1 MYTATYVI
9 RNNMTKVTELQ
20 SIYGWVAFGAFNIIY
35 ATSLQLIRRRF
46 YEWFYVIHVVGF
58 VVAVT
63 FTALHKPH
71 KFLIAALSS
80 AVIYGVDRLIR
91 TLRMLY
97 HSRGQTATLIPLSGL
112 ATKVVLS
119 RPIWS
124 QPGSHAFLSIPQLRR
139 FQSHPF
145 TISSSSGVEFV
156 IKAQK
161 GFTLDLHKYAL
172 KHPGAQLK
180 AYLDGPYGAVPDF
193 GRFNRVVLIAGGSG
207 GAFTFPV
214 ATDIARNIGRFNV
227 VSVELVW
234 VIRDER
240 KSDIQHS
247 LVLVLTYVRPSHLV

>member
-1 MYTATYVI
+1 
-9 RNNMTKVTELQ
+9 
-20 SIYGWVAFGAFNIIY
+20 
-35 ATSLQLIRRRF
+35 
-46 YEWFYVIHVVGF
+46 
-58 VVAVT
+58 
-63 FTALHKPH
+63 
-71 KFLIAALSS
+71 
-80 AVIYGVDRLIR
+80 
-91 TLRMLY
+91 MLY
-97 HSRGQTATLIPLSGL
+97 NSRGQTATLIPLSGL

-119 RPIWS
+119 RPVWS
-124 QPGSHAFLSIPQLRR
+124 QPGSHAFLSIPKLRG

-161 GFTLDLHKYAL
+161 GFTLDHHKHAL

-180 AYLDGPYGAVPDF
+180 AYIDGPYGAVPDF

-227 VSVELVW
+227 VKVEFVW

-240 KSDIQHS
+240 KCSSHPKLS
-247 LVLVLTYVRPSHLV
+247 LDY